1 MEEQIPVVT
10 NWGNTF
16 TPPSQYRQNGNTAW
30 CNEWNNVRHIN
41 TWYDVQSTVPMMHVD
56 YTSEHG
62 HYNQEADLVMDIPRM
77 EQNNMGL
84 VQSNDH
90 YQQWMEMQNN
100 WHSLHPAA
108 DYTEVS
114 NWPNF
119 SPKKFSLPPSPTGG
133 ENAMPYDVYNE
144 DHPPF
149 IDNKNLNLLADEVL
163 NDSNINFTP
172 VVHKKSIDCNQMLES
187 INGGNCD
194 TSVDD
199 SKVITKLKRKRN
211 PADSR
216 KKISDLIKQLNDMLP
231 YASCHHL
238 RTPRITTLKKAAEF
252 IEFLQ
257 EEIQHFKAQ
266 LESIQ
271 LKRSG
276 EDSTHRLLDMKW
288 PKYKMSSF
296 QTTPCR
302 ANYENISRPQIS
314 VFTSSINENHSSPSP
329 EYDAVERS
337 SPYIAPCISFANVDS
352 HKSDVCRNYLIK
364 TEEDNGVKKACDY
377 LTRLMQSCAPGE
389 ETNNKVEGE
398 HVCLHEHRKPERIK
412 KSMNAFMYFAKFN
425 RTKLHRTYRSF
436 NNREISKLL
445 GQAWKNLGDNYKREY
460 REMARQASEI
470 IMSENIHTL

>member
-1 MEEQIPVVT
+1 MEDQIPVVT
-10 NWGNTF
+10 NWGDTLP
-16 TPPSQYRQNGNTAW
+16 PPSQYCQYGNTAW

-41 TWYDVQSTVPMMHVD
+41 TWYDAQSTVPMMHVD
-56 YTSEHG
+56 YTLGHG
-62 HYNQEADLVMDIPRM
+62 HYNQEVDLVMDIPRM

-100 WHSLHPAA
+100 CHSAHPA

-114 NWPNF
+114 NWPIF
-119 SPKKFSLPPSPTGG
+119 SPKKFSLPPSPTCG
-133 ENAMPYDVYNE
+133 ENAMPYEVYDE
-144 DHPPF
+144 DHSPF
-149 IDNKNLNLLADEVL
+149 IDHKNLNLLADEVL
-163 NDSNINFTP
+163 SHSNINYTP
-172 VVHKKSIDCNQMLES
+172 MVHKKSIDCNQMLES
-187 INGGNCD
+187 INGGHCD
-194 TSVDD
+194 TSVSD
-199 SKVITKLKRKRN
+199 SKVTTKLKKKKN

-216 KKISDLIKQLNDMLP
+216 KRISDLIKQLNDMLP

-257 EEIQHFKAQ
+257 QEIQHFKAQ

-276 EDSTHRLLDMKW
+276 EDSTNHLLDMKW

-302 ANYENISRPQIS
+302 ANFENVISSPQIS
-314 VFTSSINENHSSPSP
+314 DFPSSVKENHSSPSP
-329 EYDAVERS
+329 EYDAVARS
-337 SPYIAPCISFANVDS
+337 SPYIANVDS
-352 HKSDVCRNYLIK
+352 HKGDVCRNYSIK
-364 TEEDNGVKKACDY
+364 TEEENGVKKACDY

-389 ETNNKVEGE
+389 EMNNMVDSE

-412 KSMNAFMYFAKFN
+412 KSMNAFMYFAKLN

-445 GQAWKNLGDNYKREY
+445 GQAWKNLSDNYKREY
-460 REMARQASEI
+460 REMARQAREI